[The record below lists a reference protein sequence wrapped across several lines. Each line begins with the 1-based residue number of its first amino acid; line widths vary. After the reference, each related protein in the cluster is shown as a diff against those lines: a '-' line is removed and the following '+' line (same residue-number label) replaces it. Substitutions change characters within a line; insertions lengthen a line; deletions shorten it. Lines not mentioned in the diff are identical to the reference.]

1 MSESPRVAFVV
12 DHPQRDLAG
21 LVLTALDLCRHGVT
35 CHLVPLNLQE
45 RELPA
50 LGPDFV
56 VLNYLRRGNE
66 GPVRAL
72 QPAEV
77 KTAVSFRTGA
87 YQPDFHAFETEKLIV
102 LPWDREVIVNGELV
116 RRPDYAEWMT

>member
-1 MSESPRVAFVV
+1 MPPGIQWR
-12 DHPQRDLAG
+12 L
-21 LVLTALDLCRHGVT
+21 
-35 CHLVPLNLQE
+35 
-45 RELPA
+45 LPA
-50 LGPDFV
+50 ATIRGRR
-56 VLNYLRRGNE
+56 VLIVDETCDTGSTLRLALSE
-66 GPVRAL
+66 VRAL

-116 RRPDYAEWMT
+116 RRPDYAEWMA